1 MACQACKPQVCKP
14 IRKHNVPRS
23 PPPDLGCAAAAAN
36 AAAVPG
42 WADPASNTSSN
53 TSSDTWPSK
62 TVAILVPFPAGGSA
76 DLSARLLAEH
86 LKTVLGQPVVV
97 ENKPGAGGNL
107 AGAEA
112 ARAQGDGHTLF
123 IGTNGTQTINQSLYR
138 HLSYDPAAD
147 FTAIGMMWSAPHLV
161 VVHPAIPA
169 RSLDS
174 FIAYARAR
182 PGELSYG
189 SSGIGSSTHLFGEMF
204 KARTGIDMVHVPYR
218 GQAQA
223 LEDLIGSRIAAMFP
237 IVPDVI
243 AAIRADQ
250 VRALVLGANSASA
263 ILPDVPP
270 MPQLGYPDLI
280 LGLGRALRS
289 GSDSCADRRALART
303 TRRLIDSHAFIER
316 MKQVGIEV
324 ERKHLDEFLAFAQ
337 QERARWAKLIESL
350 KLQIE

>member
-1 MACQACKPQVCKP
+1 MSLARRRL
-14 IRKHNVPRS
+14 I
-23 PPPDLGCAAAAAN
+23 LGCAAAAAN
-36 AAAVPG
+36 TAAVPI
-42 WADPASNTSSN
+42 WAEPASNTSSN
-53 TSSDTWPSK
+53 NWPSK
-62 TVAILVPFPAGGSA
+62 TIAILVPFPAGGSA

-107 AGAEA
+107 AAAEA

-138 HLSYDPAAD
+138 HLSYNPSTD
-147 FTAIGMMWSAPHLV
+147 FTAIGMMSAPHLV

-218 GQAQA
+218 GQAAA
-223 LEDLIGSRIAAMFP
+223 LEDLIGGRIAAMFP

-243 AAIRADQ
+243 ASIRADQ
-250 VRALVLGANSASA
+250 VRALARAANSASG
-263 ILPDVPP
+263 ILSDVPRT
-270 MPQLGYPDLI
+270 PQLGYSDLI
-280 LGLGRALRS
+280 ASAWVALYAPAPTPESIIGRLRAQLDVLL
-289 GSDSCADRRALART
+289 GSD
-303 TRRLIDSHAFIER
+303 AFVER
-316 MKQVGIEV
+316 MKQVGVEV
-324 ERKHLDEFLAFAQ
+324 ERVRLDEFAALAQ
-337 QERARWAKLIESL
+337 QDRFRWAKLIESL
-350 KLQIE
+350 KLRIE

>member
-1 MACQACKPQVCKP
+1 MSLARRRL
-14 IRKHNVPRS
+14 I
-23 PPPDLGCAAAAAN
+23 LGCAVAAAN
-36 AAAVPG
+36 IAAVPI
-42 WADPASNTSSN
+42 WAEPASNTSSN
-53 TSSDTWPSK
+53 NWPSK
-62 TVAILVPFPAGGSA
+62 TIAILVPFPTGGSA

-107 AGAEA
+107 AAAEA

-138 HLSYDPAAD
+138 HLSYNPTTD

-161 VVHPAIPA
+161 VVHPTIPA

-204 KARTGIDMVHVPYR
+204 KARAGIDMVHVPYR
-218 GQAQA
+218 GQAAA
-223 LEDLIGSRIAAMFP
+223 LEDLIGGRIAAMFP

-243 AAIRADQ
+243 ASIRADQ
-250 VRALVLGANSASA
+250 VRALALAANSASG
-263 ILPDVPP
+263 ILPDV
-270 MPQLGYPDLI
+270 MRTPQLGYSDLI
-280 LGLGRALRS
+280 ASAWVALYAPAPTPASIVERLRAQLDALL
-289 GSDSCADRRALART
+289 GSD
-303 TRRLIDSHAFIER
+303 AFVER
-316 MKQVGIEV
+316 MKQVGVEV
-324 ERKHLDEFLAFAQ
+324 ERKRLDEFVAFTQ
-337 QERARWAKLIESL
+337 QERRRWAKLIESL

>member
-1 MACQACKPQVCKP
+1 MMSLARRRL
-14 IRKHNVPRS
+14 I
-23 PPPDLGCAAAAAN
+23 LGCAAAAAN
-36 AAAVPG
+36 TAAVPI
-42 WADPASNTSSN
+42 WAEPASNTSSN
-53 TSSDTWPSK
+53 NWPSK
-62 TVAILVPFPAGGSA
+62 TIAIVVPFPAGGSA

-107 AGAEA
+107 AAAEA
-112 ARAQGDGHTLF
+112 ARAQRDGHTLF

-138 HLSYDPAAD
+138 HLSYNPSTD
-147 FTAIGMMWSAPHLV
+147 FTVIGMMSAPHLV

-218 GQAQA
+218 GQAAA
-223 LEDLIGSRIAAMFP
+223 LEDLIGGRIAAMFP

-243 AAIRADQ
+243 ASIRADQ
-250 VRALVLGANSASA
+250 VRALARAANFASG
-263 ILPDVPP
+263 ILSDVPRT
-270 MPQLGYPDLI
+270 PQLGYSDLI
-280 LGLGRALRS
+280 ASAWVALYAPAPTPASIVERLRAQLDALL
-289 GSDSCADRRALART
+289 GSD
-303 TRRLIDSHAFIER
+303 AFIER
-316 MKQVGIEV
+316 MKQVGVEV
-324 ERKHLDEFLAFAQ
+324 ERKRLDDFVTFAQ
-337 QERARWAKLIESL
+337 QERRRWAKLIASL

>member
-1 MACQACKPQVCKP
+1 MSLARRRL
-14 IRKHNVPRS
+14 IF
-23 PPPDLGCAAAAAN
+23 GCAAAAAV
-36 AAAVPG
+36 AVPS
-42 WADPASNTSSN
+42 WADPSFNN
-53 TSSDTWPSK
+53 WPSK
-62 TVAILVPFPAGGSA
+62 TIAILVPFPAGGSA
-76 DLSARLLAEH
+76 DLSARLVAEH

-107 AGAEA
+107 AAAEA

-161 VVHPAIPA
+161 LVHPAIPA

-182 PGELSYG
+182 SGELSYG
-189 SSGIGSSTHLFGEMF
+189 SSGSSTHLFGEMF

-218 GQAQA
+218 GQAAA
-223 LEDLIGSRIAAMFP
+223 LEDLIGGRIAVMFP

-250 VRALVLGANSASA
+250 VRALALAANSASR

-270 MPQLGYPDLI
+270 MPQLGYPDLTASAWVALYAPVSTPASI
-280 LGLGRALRS
+280 IERLRAQLDALLGS
-289 GSDSCADRRALART
+289 Y
-303 TRRLIDSHAFIER
+303 AFVER

-324 ERKHLDEFLAFAQ
+324 ERRRLDEFVAFAQ
-337 QERARWAKLIESL
+337 QERGRWAKVIASL

>member
-1 MACQACKPQVCKP
+1 MSLARRRL
-14 IRKHNVPRS
+14 I
-23 PPPDLGCAAAAAN
+23 LGCAAAAAN

-182 PGELSYG
+182 SGELSYG

-280 LGLGRALRS
+280 ASAWVALYAPAPAPIVERLRAQL
-289 GSDSCADRRALART
+289 DALLT
-303 TRRLIDSHAFIER
+303 SHAFIER

>member
-1 MACQACKPQVCKP
+1 MSLARRRV
-14 IRKHNVPRS
+14 I
-23 PPPDLGCAAAAAN
+23 LGCAAVAGN
-36 AAAVPG
+36 AVVVPSL
-42 WADPASNTSSN
+42 AQPSSN
-53 TSSDTWPSK
+53 TWRSTWPSK
-62 TVAILVPFPAGGSA
+62 TIVIIVPFPAGGSA

-86 LKTVLGQPVVV
+86 LKSVLGQPIVV
-97 ENKPGAGGNL
+97 ENKPGAGGNI
-107 AGAEA
+107 AAAEA
-112 ARAQGDGHTLF
+112 ARAQADGHTLF

-147 FTAIGMMWSAPHLV
+147 FTAIGLMWSAPHLV

-218 GQAQA
+218 GQAAA
-223 LEDLIGSRIAAMFP
+223 LEDLIGGRIAAMFP

-243 AAIRADQ
+243 TSIHASQ
-250 VRALVLGANSASA
+250 VRALALASNSASE
-263 ILPDVPP
+263 ILSDIPP

-280 LGLGRALRS
+280 ASAWVALYAPAPTPASIIERLRAQL
-289 GSDSCADRRALART
+289 DALLASCAFA
-303 TRRLIDSHAFIER
+303 ER
-316 MKQVGIEV
+316 MKQVGIEI
-324 ERKHLDEFLAFAQ
+324 ERMGLDEFVAFAQ
-337 QERARWAKLIESL
+337 QERLRWAKLIESL

>member
-1 MACQACKPQVCKP
+1 MSLARRRL
-14 IRKHNVPRS
+14 I
-23 PPPDLGCAAAAAN
+23 LGCAAAAASV
-36 AAAVPG
+36 AAVPS
-42 WADPASNTSSN
+42 WADASSN
-53 TSSDTWPSK
+53 TWPSK
-62 TVAILVPFPAGGSA
+62 TIAILVPFPAGGSA
-76 DLSARLLAEH
+76 DLSARLLAER
-86 LKTVLGQPVVV
+86 LKTVLGRPVVV

-107 AGAEA
+107 AAAEA

-138 HLSYDPAAD
+138 HLPYDPAAD

-223 LEDLIGSRIAAMFP
+223 LEDLIGGRIAAMFP

-243 AAIRADQ
+243 AATRADQ
-250 VRALVLGANSASA
+250 VRALALAANSASA
-263 ILPDVPP
+263 ILPDVPL

-280 LGLGRALRS
+280 ASAWVALYAPAPTPASIVERLRAQL
-289 GSDSCADRRALART
+289 DALLT
-303 TRRLIDSHAFIER
+303 SYAFVER

-324 ERKHLDEFLAFAQ
+324 ERRRLDEFLAFAQ
-337 QERARWAKLIESL
+337 QERARWAKLIQSL
-350 KLQIE
+350 KLQLE

>member
-1 MACQACKPQVCKP
+1 MSLARRRL
-14 IRKHNVPRS
+14 I
-23 PPPDLGCAAAAAN
+23 LGCAAAAAN

-182 PGELSYG
+182 PGELSYR

-280 LGLGRALRS
+280 ASAWVALYAPAPAPAPIVERLRAQL
-289 GSDSCADRRALART
+289 DALLT
-303 TRRLIDSHAFIER
+303 SHAFIER